1 MTTSIETDLKE
12 ILISLRK
19 DVSDIKNELSGIN
32 TRLTALE
39 LGQARIEGKLE
50 GMQLFL
56 QKVPDLAEKV
66 GELKNWKQ
74 IGLIIATAM
83 ISSILSSIIG
93 GVIGYLIRGSKIIL

>member
-19 DVSDIKNELSGIN
+19 DVSDIKTELSGTN

-50 GMQLFL
+50 GMQPSL
-56 QKVPDLAEKV
+56 QKVPDLAEKA

>member
-19 DVSDIKNELSGIN
+19 DVSDIKTELSGTN

-39 LGQARIEGKLE
+39 LGQVRIEGKLE
-50 GMQLFL
+50 GMQPSL